1 MAGKKFVKC
10 KNTGE
15 SIDKNYA
22 FSIILSGHKR
32 ASYFKSEEDYEQY
45 SKKLKVEEDEKDLWK
60 KCNDIVVNL
69 IPKQDTEKYPPKL
82 FKVINDIR
90 KEYSTSFLFYLL
102 NFKNLKESFS
112 LFKRN
117 NPKSSLDYKIN
128 VFLKL
133 IRKEE
138 NNAFQMYLKNIS
150 GGTPSNPSEN
160 FSRNQKTKTENV
172 AFLKYLEEE

>member
-15 SIDKNYA
+15 SIDKEYA
-22 FSIILSGHKR
+22 FSIVLTGHKKM
-32 ASYFKSEEDYEQY
+32 SYFKTEEDYKEY
-45 SKKLKVEEDEKDLWK
+45 SKKLKIKEDEKDLWK
-60 KCNDIVVNL
+60 KCNDIVINL
-69 IPKQDTEKYPPKL
+69 IPKKESEKYPPKL

-112 LFKRN
+112 IFKRN

-128 VFLKL
+128 VLLKL
-133 IRKEE
+133 LRKEE
-138 NNAFQMYLKNIS
+138 NNAFQMYLKNLTKGNS
-150 GGTPSNPSEN
+150 STPPEN
-160 FSRNQKTKTENV
+160 FSRNQETKTENI
-172 AFLKYLEEE
+172 AFLKYLEED